1 MGERSQQQQE
11 QKQQEQPRK
20 EEEDDIHITSINFA
34 SALSFAE
41 EEGGGYW
48 NQEKEEE
55 DKSKKKTK
63 ISEEIA
69 VFSAGTVRALL
80 LSLKKQ
86 SINIAIRRRA
96 FRSIGERTTTPRAP
110 CATKKT
116 LPIWI
121 RTSAILGL
129 ISKNIMYGLTV
140 FGVYDFITAK
150 YHSTHYNQ
158 NPFSLHFTAGA
169 FAGLAQSSLLY
180 LSELFHDH
188 MLLKRLALA
197 REKNDKQQKQR
208 QPRAYLHNKTY
219 LFRRMVHHS
228 LGYATLFGVYNFFQI
243 HLEEYH
249 HSFLLTLQRDGKD
262 QNEMK
267 RAKNDSGGDQHW
279 IYYPNTSSLFCCFI
293 AGGIAGQT
301 HYALSHYTEHWK
313 TRAMEPQIKSTKVG
327 PKNQMSLK
335 TIWKH
340 VPKRPSVY
348 SIAASFVPTSVTF
361 VAFEFGGTFV
371 TSNIMGME

>member
-121 RTSAILGL
+121 RTSAILGC
-129 ISKNIMYGLTV
+129 K
-140 FGVYDFITAK
+140 F
-150 YHSTHYNQ
+150 
-158 NPFSLHFTAGA
+158 
-169 FAGLAQSSLLY
+169 
-180 LSELFHDH
+180 
-188 MLLKRLALA
+188 
-197 REKNDKQQKQR
+197 
-208 QPRAYLHNKTY
+208 
-219 LFRRMVHHS
+219 
-228 LGYATLFGVYNFFQI
+228 
-243 HLEEYH
+243 
-249 HSFLLTLQRDGKD
+249 
-262 QNEMK
+262 
-267 RAKNDSGGDQHW
+267 
-279 IYYPNTSSLFCCFI
+279 
-293 AGGIAGQT
+293 
-301 HYALSHYTEHWK
+301 
-313 TRAMEPQIKSTKVG
+313 
-327 PKNQMSLK
+327 
-335 TIWKH
+335 
-340 VPKRPSVY
+340 
-348 SIAASFVPTSVTF
+348 
-361 VAFEFGGTFV
+361 
-371 TSNIMGME
+371 